1 MSVNLENRRKP
12 KETAK
17 YSVSMCKDKGKAKF
31 FLDGETKE
39 QFIKLYPKYP
49 NSRIMKLFGISVSTV
64 DRFRRELSLHK
75 DMKAIRKEQ
84 GKALKKTCTKNG
96 YYDSLKGKRPSEA
109 CIEATKRLRAAG
121 FTPITRLKET
131 NPRKYRA
138 AMAKKSAARKE
149 LMRLEALRE
158 QYGLGRKTKIRI
170 VQNKIKH
177 VASAYKCYTI
187 KKANYFADQE
197 SPFNICFD
205 SQTQRSEKM
214 EKTAAKHGLHVLQG
228 DE

>member
-1 MSVNLENRRKP
+1 MSVKLEKRRKP
-12 KETAK
+12 QEPAK
-17 YSVSMCKDKGKAKF
+17 YPVSMRKDKGKPKF

-39 QFIKLYPKYP
+39 QFIKLYPKYT
-49 NSRIMKLFGISVSTV
+49 NFRIMKLFGISASTV

-84 GKALKKTCTKNG
+84 VKSYKNTCKKNG
-96 YYDSLKGKRPSEA
+96 YFQSLKGKRPSEA

-158 QYGLGRKTKIRI
+158 QYGLKRKTKIKI

-177 VASAYKCYTI
+177 NASAYKYYMI

-205 SQTQRSEKM
+205 SQTQRSAKM
-214 EKTAAKHGLHVLQG
+214 EKTAAKHGLHLIQG

>member
-1 MSVNLENRRKP
+1 
-12 KETAK
+12 
-17 YSVSMCKDKGKAKF
+17 MCKDKGKAKF

-177 VASAYKCYTI
+177 VASAYKCYMI

-197 SPFNICFD
+197 SPFNICLD
-205 SQTQRSEKM
+205 SQTQRSAKM

>member
-1 MSVNLENRRKP
+1 
-12 KETAK
+12 
-17 YSVSMCKDKGKAKF
+17 MCKDKGKAKF

-158 QYGLGRKTKIRI
+158 QYGLGRKTKTRI

-177 VASAYKCYTI
+177 VASAYKCYMI

-205 SQTQRSEKM
+205 SQTQRSEKK

>member
-1 MSVNLENRRKP
+1 MSVNLEKRRKP
-12 KETAK
+12 KVAAK
-17 YSVSMCKDKGKAKF
+17 YPVSMCRDNGKPKF

-39 QFIKLYPKYP
+39 QFIKLYPKYT
-49 NSRIMKLFGISVSTV
+49 NFRIMKLFGISASTV

-84 GKALKKTCTKNG
+84 VKSYKNTCKKNG
-96 YYDSLKGKRPSEA
+96 YFQSLKGKRPSEA

-138 AMAKKSAARKE
+138 AMAKKSATRKE
-149 LMRLEALRE
+149 LFRIEALRE
-158 QYGLGRKTKIRI
+158 QYGLKRKTKIKI

-177 VASAYKCYTI
+177 NASAYKYYMI

-205 SQTQRSEKM
+205 SQTQRSAKM
-214 EKTAAKHGLHVLQG
+214 EKTAAKHGLHILQG